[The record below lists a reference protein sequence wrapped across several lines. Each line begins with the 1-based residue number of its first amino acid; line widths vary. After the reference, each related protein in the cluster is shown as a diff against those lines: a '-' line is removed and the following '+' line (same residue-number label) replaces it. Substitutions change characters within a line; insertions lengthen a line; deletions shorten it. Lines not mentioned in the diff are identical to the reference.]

1 MKAIEEIR
9 EIFKND
15 RFATV
20 NGAYIEEVGDGYS
33 VCSIEINENHKNA
46 VGGIMGGVM
55 FMLADFA
62 FAVAANHDVMNT
74 VSISSNIAF
83 VGVCKGTKL
92 IAAAKCLKD
101 GKSTCYYNISVCD
114 ELENLVCEVNITGF
128 KKS

>member
-1 MKAIEEIR
+1 MKNIEEIR
-9 EIFKND
+9 QIFKND
-15 RFATV
+15 RFATL
-20 NGAYIEEVGDGYS
+20 NGAVIDEVCENFAK
-33 VCSIEINENHKNA
+33 CSLVVTDNHRNA
-46 VGGIMGGVM
+46 VGGVM

-92 IAAAKCLKD
+92 IATAKCLKA